1 MHLLSVWSGCF
12 ILSAQSPAV
21 VVAVALVVA
30 DVARSHLQAQSQD
43 AQNASTS
50 YVVRKVHGRRNSI
63 SKFMRKRFVLTIL
76 CDKGMP
82 AAVMTTPLRE
92 FMDWMRIR

>member
-1 MHLLSVWSGCF
+1 M
-12 ILSAQSPAV
+12 Q
-21 VVAVALVVA
+21 
-30 DVARSHLQAQSQD
+30 ARTQD

-63 SKFMRKRFVLTIL
+63 GKFMRKRFVLTIL

-82 AAVMTTPLRE
+82 AAIMTTPLRD
-92 FMDWMRIR
+92 FMDWMRIRSVTPFARCRENMDAVIAMPDVTAHAEKD